1 MKQFWVG
8 LGGLLVSMAAMAL
21 APYTSGTKMPAG
33 DLAAQMSAVENKL
46 KAEGFTVVGRYMS
59 KGLAKVG
66 TVIATEPAFL
76 QVLGGLGGGG
86 IAGAGIRVGVNADG
100 SVSYMTPDYWYRA
113 YVRSNYASADAAVK
127 AVSAKLI
134 RALGSGTSFG
144 GDVPA
149 EELANYRYMM
159 GLERFDSH
167 NSELH
172 THSSFEE
179 AIKTIRDKLASH
191 TAGTAKVY
199 EVVLPERKLA
209 VFGVAMEDAAKG
221 DAWWVN
227 KLGPTGPQHIAAM
240 PYEVFVVGNKVYGLY
255 GRYRIALAWPALTMG
270 DFMNI
275 RYAPDVIL
283 QHLSAVAGAPE
294 LLKSL
299 N

>member
-1 MKQFWVG
+1 MKRFIFGMVA
-8 LGGLLVSMAAMAL
+8 LLVSMAAMAL
-21 APYTSGTKMPAG
+21 SPYTSGTKLPAG
-33 DLAAQMSAVENKL
+33 DLAGQMTAVENKL
-46 KAEGFTVVGRYMS
+46 KAEGFTVVGRYTP

-100 SVSYMTPDYWYRA
+100 SVSYMTPEYWYRA
-113 YVRSNYASADAAVK
+113 YVRSNYSSAEAAVK
-127 AVSAKLI
+127 AVSAKLVK
-134 RALGSGTSFG
+134 ALGAGNPFG

-149 EELANYRYMM
+149 ADLANYRYMI
-159 GLERFDSH
+159 GLERFDSL

-179 AIKTIRDKLASH
+179 AVKTIRDKLTSRA
-191 TAGTAKVY
+191 AGTAKVY
-199 EVVLPERKLA
+199 EVVMQERKLA
-209 VFGVAMEDAAKG
+209 VFGVAMDDAAKG
-221 DAWWVN
+221 DAWWVS
-227 KLGPTGPQHIAAM
+227 KLGPTGPEHIAAL

-255 GRYRIALAWPALTMG
+255 GRYRIALAWPGLTMG

-283 QHLSAVAGAPE
+283 NNLNAVVGASE
-294 LLKSL
+294 QVKTL